1 MITYYT
7 NLPWMDIEF
16 FSDLLY
22 CKYSCSEG
30 QTFMLKFPTWVL
42 SSQVQ
47 FTSSVS
53 FLTSFC
59 PEDFSEIG
67 LIISTFPQI
76 FSLHLRLE
84 LPGGF

>member
-1 MITYYT
+1 
-7 NLPWMDIEF
+7 MDIEF
-16 FSDLLY
+16 F
-22 CKYSCSEG
+22 
-30 QTFMLKFPTWVL
+30 QTFCIASTAAASVKHFMLKFPTWVL

-59 PEDFSEIG
+59 PEDFSEIE
-67 LIISTFPQI
+67 LIISTFPQTL
-76 FSLHLRLE
+76 SLHLHLE